1 MLIEPAQTRL
11 LLDVA
16 RDAIRAALGAG
27 AADTR
32 RLQEAAA
39 LNLPRCGCFVSLHEQ
54 VTHRLRGCIG
64 RMIGDQPLAQTVAD
78 MARAVLEDPRF
89 LAQLVTAEELPRL
102 EIELTVLS
110 PLQRAAGPLDFDP
123 QTHGIYLTFG
133 GESGCFL
140 PQVARETGWGRER
153 LLERLCTEKMGL
165 PPDAWR
171 DPAAELRTF
180 TAQILG
186 PEAF

>member
-1 MLIEPAQTRL
+1 MLIEPAQARL

-16 RDAIRAALGAG
+16 RDAIRAALGADG
-27 AADTR
+27 TDIKC
-32 RLQEAAA
+32 LQEAAA

-89 LAQLVTAEELPRL
+89 ISHPVTAEELSRL
-102 EIELTVLS
+102 EIELTILS

-123 QTHGIYLTFG
+123 QMHGIYLTFG
-133 GESGCFL
+133 GEAGCFL
-140 PQVARETGWGRER
+140 PQVARETGWGREQ

-165 PPDAWR
+165 PPDAWQ
-171 DPAAELRTF
+171 DPSAELRTF
-180 TAQILG
+180 TVRILG